1 MGQTFDFEDI
11 IVTSLQ
17 YRDKNIVVEKVYAN
31 EPQLLPP
38 CAYLNYNWGPFNH
51 LNSLTCK

>member
-38 CAYLNYNWGPFNH
+38 CAYLNWGPFNH
-51 LNSLTCK
+51 INSLTCK

>member
-17 YRDKNIVVEKVYAN
+17 YGDKNIVVEKVYAN

-38 CAYLNYNWGPFNH
+38 RAYLNGGPFNH